1 MTKEI
6 TVFNFRDNTIRTDT
20 TDGSAW
26 FCLADV
32 CEALNLRRGYRSA
45 ARLNEKGV
53 RKTYIPTNGGK
64 QEVTYINEPNLYRL
78 IFRSNKP
85 QAQAF
90 ADWVY
95 EEVLPSIRKTGC
107 YNSAPALDAK
117 AIGGIVKKCAAKA
130 VKDEIA
136 NVRPAP
142 FQVATAYEQYA
153 FEDTVKRL
161 VRETLVDFFASK
173 DNFPHPSGMAIDGI
187 VKKCASGDLL
197 KTLNLLSERIDN
209 MGRNM
214 TRGFPSA
221 WERSVVRYATDAAQA
236 VGAPAYVQ
244 TYVTKAEYVLL
255 CSVRGVDIP
264 LMTA

>member
-1 MTKEI
+1 MTRIVKHGR
-6 TVFNFRDNTIRTDT
+6 TRVRVFNREGAWLIGIFARTPIAATFRKWVLVALSEHV
-20 TDGSAW
+20 DGTERAELSAE
-26 FCLADV
+26 D
-32 CEALNLRRGYRSA
+32 
-45 ARLNEKGV
+45 K
-53 RKTYIPTNGGK
+53 
-64 QEVTYINEPNLYRL
+64 
-78 IFRSNKP
+78 
-85 QAQAF
+85 
-90 ADWVY
+90 
-95 EEVLPSIRKTGC
+95 
-107 YNSAPALDAK
+107 K

-214 TRGFPSA
+214 TLGFPSA